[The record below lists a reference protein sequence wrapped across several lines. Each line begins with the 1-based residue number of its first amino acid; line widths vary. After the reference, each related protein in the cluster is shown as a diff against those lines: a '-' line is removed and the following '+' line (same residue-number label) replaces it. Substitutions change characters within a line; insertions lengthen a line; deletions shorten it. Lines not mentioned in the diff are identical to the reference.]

1 MSIANMGYTLKEF
14 DWAIDLLL
22 PDIKKAKELGQ
33 VFNRTDLIRMVA
45 WKEFVG
51 LYNLSSTGA
60 NSKIWINYPEAKHIL
75 QQASWDLEDFGSFKF
90 KVEEEVW

>member
-1 MSIANMGYTLKEF
+1 MSYTLKEF

-22 PDIKKAKELGQ
+22 PEIAKAKALGQ
-33 VFNRTDLIRMVA
+33 VFNRTDLIKMVA

-51 LYNLSSTGA
+51 LYKLSATGV
-60 NSKIWINYPEAKHIL
+60 NSEIWINYPEAKHIL

-90 KVEEEVW
+90 KDEDSDK